1 MKIKFL
7 DGSVKEFEN
16 GKSALDIAN
25 SISSSLA
32 KKSVIAKVNGKI
44 VDLTLPINEDAELE
58 LILKDAKDASEE
70 NQKAAFEVLN
80 HSCSHLLAAA
90 VKKLYPNAMFG
101 VGPAIEEGFYY
112 DINTGSDVKITEADF
127 VKIEKE
133 MQRIV
138 AEDAKFT
145 RKEVSKAEALEL
157 FKEDKYKLELI
168 NELPE
173 DVVITVYTNGQYSD
187 LCRGP
192 HVPSTKF
199 LKNFKLLAIAGAYW
213 RGDSKNE
220 QLQRIY
226 GTCFFTP
233 EELTRHLEILKEREA
248 RDHRKLGKELELFMI
263 SEYGPGFPFWLP
275 KGMVLRRT
283 LENYWYKVHNREGY
297 QLIQTPIMLNKELWE
312 ISGHWM
318 NYRDNMYTSEIDKHE
333 FAIKPMNCPGGML
346 VYKNSI
352 HSYKD
357 LPLKLGELGL
367 VHRHEA
373 SGALN
378 GLFRV
383 RTFTQDD
390 AHIFMREDQIEE
402 EVGKLIKL
410 YDEVYSVFGL
420 SYHIELSTRPEHKYI
435 GKIETWDIAEK
446 ALAAACKS
454 VGKDYKLNPGDGAFY
469 GPKLDFKLRDSMNR
483 IWQCGTIQLD
493 MNLPERFDLTY
504 IDQNNE
510 KVRPIMLHRAL
521 CGSIERFIGVITE
534 HFGGAF
540 PTWLA
545 PVQVKLI
552 PVNNNYHLEFVE
564 KVKELLLKEDI
575 RVEVDDREEKLGYK
589 IREAQ
594 TKKIPYQLV
603 VGDNEVKDNRLTY
616 RRYGKTEQVNVSVEE
631 FVEMIKD
638 EIKTLKR
645 L

>member
-16 GKSALDIAN
+16 GKSAFDIAM
-25 SISSSLA
+25 SISPSLA
-32 KKSVIAKVNGKI
+32 KKSIVAKINGELW
-44 VDLTLPINEDAELE
+44 DLKRPINEDSSLE
-58 LILKDAKDASEE
+58 LLMSDAKEAY
-70 NQKAAFEVLN
+70 EVLN
-80 HSCSHLLAAA
+80 HSCSHLMATA
-90 VKKLYPNAMFG
+90 VKKLYPNACFG

-112 DINTGSDVKITEADF
+112 DINPGDGVKFTEEDLP
-127 VKIEKE
+127 KIEKE
-133 MQRIV
+133 M
-138 AEDAKFT
+138 T
-145 RKEVSKAEALEL
+145 RLVGADLHFERREVSKAEALEL
-157 FKEDKYKLELI
+157 FKDDKYKTELI

-173 DVVITVYTNGQYSD
+173 GEVITVYSD
-187 LCRGP
+187 GDYKDFCRGP
-192 HVPSTKF
+192 HVISTKV
-199 LKNFKLLAIAGAYW
+199 LKNFKLLAVAGAYW

-226 GTCFFTP
+226 GTCFFT
-233 EELTRHLEILKEREA
+233 EEDLKRHLEILKEREA

-275 KGMVLRRT
+275 KGMILRRN
-283 LENYWYKVHNREGY
+283 LENYWYRVHTREGY
-297 QLIQTPIMLNKELWE
+297 QFVQTPIMLNKELWE
-312 ISGHWM
+312 ISGHWK
-318 NYRDNMYTSEIDKHE
+318 NYRENMYTSKIDGND

-420 SYHIELSTRPEHKYI
+420 SYHVELSTRPENKYI
-435 GKIETWDIAEK
+435 GKIETWNIAEE
-446 ALAAACKS
+446 ALANACRS
-454 VGKDYKLNPGDGAFY
+454 VGKDFKLNPGDGAFY

-504 IDQNNE
+504 VSQTGE

-521 CGSIERFIGVITE
+521 FGSIERFIGVITE

-552 PVNNNYHLEFVE
+552 PVNNEYHLDY
-564 KVKELLLKEDI
+564 VKEVYEKLRNEDI
-575 RVEVDDREEKLGYK
+575 RVEIDDRDEKLGYK

-594 TKKIPYQLV
+594 TKKISYQLV
-603 VGDNEVKDNRLTY
+603 VGDNEVKDRNLTY
-616 RRYGKTEQVNVSVEE
+616 RRYGQTEQVKLSVDE
-631 FVEMIKD
+631 FIAMIKD
-638 EIKTLKR
+638 EIKSLKR

>member
-16 GKSALDIAN
+16 GKSAFDIAM
-25 SISSSLA
+25 SISPSLA
-32 KKSVIAKVNGKI
+32 KKSIVAKINGELW
-44 VDLTLPINEDAELE
+44 DLARPINEDASLE
-58 LILKDAKDASEE
+58 LLMKDSKEAY
-70 NQKAAFEVLN
+70 EVLN
-80 HSCSHLLAAA
+80 HSCSHLLATA
-90 VKKLYPNAMFG
+90 VKKMYPKASFG

-112 DINTGSDVKITEADF
+112 DINPGEGIKFNEDDLP
-127 VKIEKE
+127 KIEKE
-133 MQRIV
+133 MEKLV
-138 AEDAKFT
+138 AADLHFE
-145 RKEVSKAEALEL
+145 RKEVSKKEALEL
-157 FKEDKYKLELI
+157 FKNDKYKTELI

-173 DVVITVYTNGQYSD
+173 GEIITVYSD
-187 LCRGP
+187 GDYMDFCRGP
-192 HVPSTKF
+192 HVISTKV
-199 LKNFKLLAIAGAYW
+199 LKNFKLLSVAGAYW

-226 GTCFFTP
+226 GTCFFT
-233 EELTRHLEILKEREA
+233 EEDLKRHLEILKEREA
-248 RDHRKLGKELELFMI
+248 RDHRKLGKELELFML

-275 KGMVLRRT
+275 KGMILRRN
-283 LENYWYKVHNREGY
+283 LESYWYNVHTREGY
-297 QLIQTPIMLNKELWE
+297 QFVQTPIMLNKELWE
-312 ISGHWM
+312 ISGHWK
-318 NYRDNMYTSEIDKHE
+318 NYRENMYTSKIDDHD

-390 AHIFMREDQIEE
+390 AHIFMREDQIET

-420 SYHIELSTRPEHKYI
+420 SYHIELSTRPEDKYI
-435 GKIETWDIAEK
+435 GKIETWNIAEE
-446 ALAAACKS
+446 ALANACRS
-454 VGKDYKLNPGDGAFY
+454 VGKDFKLNPGDGAFY

-504 IDQNNE
+504 ISQTGE

-521 CGSIERFIGVITE
+521 FGSIERFIGVITE

-552 PVNNNYHLEFVE
+552 PVNNEYHLDY
-564 KVKELLLKEDI
+564 VKEVYNRLYAEGI
-575 RVEVDDREEKLGYK
+575 RVEIDDREEKLGYK

-594 TKKIPYQLV
+594 TKKTS
-603 VGDNEVKDNRLTY
+603 N
-616 RRYGKTEQVNVSVEE
+616 
-631 FVEMIKD
+631 FVPGLMPFSGSP
-638 EIKTLKR
+638 R
-645 L
+645 SSS